1 MTGTG
6 PGEPA
11 QLAGF
16 LRGLADF
23 FTSADEPVDQAV
35 NDHYGFDTA
44 IDWVIATL
52 ELHADQLA

>member
-6 PGEPA
+6 PGGLAE
-11 QLAGF
+11 LAGF

-23 FTSADEPVDQAV
+23 FTSADEHVDQAL
-35 NDHYGFDTA
+35 NDRYGFDTA
-44 IDWVIATL
+44 IDWVITAL